1 MAELKQ
7 NFLKPYHVKIPAYEG
22 KLISALKSETLVESL
37 EFQKEAELYDI
48 TGFSGEEQTI
58 LGQIKKYML

>member
-1 MAELKQ
+1 M
-7 NFLKPYHVKIPAYEG
+7 KIPAYEG